1 MILTPAADSTA
12 SAQRSPESLQPVN
25 TPKLGMWIFLA
36 SEVMFFSALI
46 AAFVMFRLRGPA
58 DANHVLNIPLTA
70 FNTFVLLTSSMT
82 VVLALAAAQRNDQ
95 AKLRLWL
102 LVSLLFGGTFLSV
115 QMIEYFKLFQEGLTI
130 NSNMFGTIFF
140 TLTGFH
146 GTHVFIG
153 LLWLVGIIVQA
164 FRGRFSATY
173 SMSLEIFGLYWH
185 FVDIVW
191 IILFVIVYL
200 I

>member
-1 MILTPAADSTA
+1 MAQASTA
-12 SAQRSPESLQPVN
+12 PAQRSPESLLPVN

-46 AAFVMFRLRGPA
+46 AAFLMYRLRGPA

-102 LVSLLFGGTFLSV
+102 LISLLFGGTFLSV
-115 QMIEYFKLFQEGLTI
+115 QMIEYFKLFEEGLTI
-130 NSNMFGTIFF
+130 NSNMFGTVFF

-146 GTHVFIG
+146 GTHVLIG

>member
-1 MILTPAADSTA
+1 MAQASTA
-12 SAQRSPESLQPVN
+12 PVQTSSESMLPVN

-46 AAFVMFRLRGPA
+46 AAFLMFRLRGPA

-130 NSNMFGTIFF
+130 NSNIFGTIFF

-164 FRGRFSATY
+164 
-173 SMSLEIFGLYWH
+173 
-185 FVDIVW
+185 
-191 IILFVIVYL
+191 
-200 I
+200 

>member
-1 MILTPAADSTA
+1 MAQASTA
-12 SAQRSPESLQPVN
+12 PVQTSSESILPVN

-46 AAFVMFRLRGPA
+46 AAFLMFRVRGPA

-130 NSNMFGTIFF
+130 NSNIFGTIFF

-173 SMSLEIFGLYWH
+173 NMSLEIFGLYWH

>member
-1 MILTPAADSTA
+1 MAQASTA

-46 AAFVMFRLRGPA
+46 AAFLMYRLRGPA

>member
-1 MILTPAADSTA
+1 MAQASTA
-12 SAQRSPESLQPVN
+12 PVQTSSESILPVN

-46 AAFVMFRLRGPA
+46 AAFLMFRLRGPA

-130 NSNMFGTIFF
+130 NSNIFGTIFF

>member
-1 MILTPAADSTA
+1 MAQASTA
-12 SAQRSPESLQPVN
+12 PAQRSPESLLPVN

-46 AAFVMFRLRGPA
+46 AAFLMYRLRGPA

-115 QMIEYFKLFQEGLTI
+115 QMIEYFKLFEEGLTI

-173 SMSLEIFGLYWH
+173 NMSLEIFVLYWH

-191 IILFVIVYL
+191 FILFGIVYL
-200 I
+200 F

>member
-1 MILTPAADSTA
+1 MAQASTA
-12 SAQRSPESLQPVN
+12 PAQASAERLMPVN

-46 AAFVMFRLRGPA
+46 AAFMMFRLRGPA
-58 DANHVLNIPLTA
+58 DANQILNIPLTA

-102 LVSLLFGGTFLSV
+102 FASLLCGGTFLGV
-115 QMIEYFKLFQEGLTI
+115 QVIEYFKLFEEGLTI
-130 NSNMFGTIFF
+130 SSSMFGTIFF

-146 GTHVFIG
+146 GLHVFIG

-164 FRGRFSATY
+164 LRGRFNADY

>member
-1 MILTPAADSTA
+1 MAQASTA
-12 SAQRSPESLQPVN
+12 PAQRSPESLLPVN

-46 AAFVMFRLRGPA
+46 AAFLMFRVRGPA

-146 GTHVFIG
+146 GTHVLIG

-173 SMSLEIFGLYWH
+173 NMSLEIFGLYWH

>member
-1 MILTPAADSTA
+1 MAQASTA
-12 SAQRSPESLQPVN
+12 PAQRSPESLLPVN

-46 AAFVMFRLRGPA
+46 AAFLMYRLRGPA

-130 NSNMFGTIFF
+130 NSNIFGTIFF

-146 GTHVFIG
+146 GTHVLIG

-173 SMSLEIFGLYWH
+173 NMSLEIFGLYWH

>member
-1 MILTPAADSTA
+1 MAQASTA
-12 SAQRSPESLQPVN
+12 PAQRSPESLLPVN

-46 AAFVMFRLRGPA
+46 AAFLMFRVRGPA

-102 LVSLLFGGTFLSV
+102 LISLLFGGTFLSV
-115 QMIEYFKLFQEGLTI
+115 QMIEYFKLFEEGLTI

-164 FRGRFSATY
+164 FRGRFSASY
-173 SMSLEIFGLYWH
+173 NMSLEIFGLYWH

-191 IILFVIVYL
+191 ILLFVIVYL

>member
-1 MILTPAADSTA
+1 MAQASTA
-12 SAQRSPESLQPVN
+12 PVQTSSESILPVN

-46 AAFVMFRLRGPA
+46 AAFLMFRLRGPA

-130 NSNMFGTIFF
+130 NSNIFGTIFF

-173 SMSLEIFGLYWH
+173 NMSLEIFGLYWH

>member
-1 MILTPAADSTA
+1 MAQASTTP
-12 SAQRSPESLQPVN
+12 AQRSPESLLPVN

-46 AAFVMFRLRGPA
+46 AAFLMYRLRGPA

-102 LVSLLFGGTFLSV
+102 LISLLFGGTFLSV
-115 QMIEYFKLFQEGLTI
+115 QMIEYFKLFEEGLTI
-130 NSNMFGTIFF
+130 NSNMFGTVFF

-146 GTHVFIG
+146 GTHVLIG

-173 SMSLEIFGLYWH
+173 NMSLEIFGLYWH

>member
-1 MILTPAADSTA
+1 MAQASTA
-12 SAQRSPESLQPVN
+12 PAQRSPESLLPVN

-46 AAFVMFRLRGPA
+46 AAFLMYRVRGPA

-102 LVSLLFGGTFLSV
+102 LISLLFGGTFLSV
-115 QMIEYFKLFQEGLTI
+115 QMIEYFKLFEEGLTI

-164 FRGRFSATY
+164 FRGRFNATY
-173 SMSLEIFGLYWH
+173 NMSLEIFGLYWH

>member
-1 MILTPAADSTA
+1 MAQALTAP
-12 SAQRSPESLQPVN
+12 AQRSPESLLPVN

-46 AAFVMFRLRGPA
+46 AAFLMYRLRGPA

-115 QMIEYFKLFQEGLTI
+115 QMIEYFKLFEEGLTI

-164 FRGRFSATY
+164 FRGRFSASY
-173 SMSLEIFGLYWH
+173 NMSLEIFGLYWH

-191 IILFVIVYL
+191 ILLFVIVYL

>member
-1 MILTPAADSTA
+1 MAQASTA
-12 SAQRSPESLQPVN
+12 PAQRSPESLLPVN

-46 AAFVMFRLRGPA
+46 AAFLMFRVRGPA

-164 FRGRFSATY
+164 FRGRFSASY
-173 SMSLEIFGLYWH
+173 NMSLEIFGLYWH

-191 IILFVIVYL
+191 ILLFVIVYL

>member
-1 MILTPAADSTA
+1 MAQASTA
-12 SAQRSPESLQPVN
+12 PVQTSSESILPVN

-46 AAFVMFRLRGPA
+46 AAFLMFRVRGPA

-130 NSNMFGTIFF
+130 NSNIFGTIFF

>member
-1 MILTPAADSTA
+1 MAQASTA
-12 SAQRSPESLQPVN
+12 PVQTSSESMLPVN

-46 AAFVMFRLRGPA
+46 AAFLMFRLRGPA

-130 NSNMFGTIFF
+130 NSNIFGTIFF

-173 SMSLEIFGLYWH
+173 NMSLEIFGLYWH

>member
-1 MILTPAADSTA
+1 MAEASTA

-82 VVLALAAAQRNDQ
+82 VLLALAAAQRNDQ

>member
-1 MILTPAADSTA
+1 MAEASTA

>member
-1 MILTPAADSTA
+1 MAQASTA
-12 SAQRSPESLQPVN
+12 PVQTSSESILPVD

-46 AAFVMFRLRGPA
+46 AAFLMFRVRGPA

-130 NSNMFGTIFF
+130 NSNIFGTIFF

-173 SMSLEIFGLYWH
+173 NMSLEIFGLYWH

>member
-1 MILTPAADSTA
+1 MAQASTA
-12 SAQRSPESLQPVN
+12 PAQASAERLMPVN

-46 AAFVMFRLRGPA
+46 AAFMMFRLRGPA
-58 DANHVLNIPLTA
+58 DANHILNIPLTA
-70 FNTFVLLTSSMT
+70 FNSSM
-82 VVLALAAAQRNDQ
+82 
-95 AKLRLWL
+95 
-102 LVSLLFGGTFLSV
+102 FG
-115 QMIEYFKLFQEGLTI
+115 I
-130 NSNMFGTIFF
+130 IFF

-146 GTHVFIG
+146 GLHVFIG

-164 FRGRFSATY
+164 LRGRFNADY

>member
-1 MILTPAADSTA
+1 MAQASTTP
-12 SAQRSPESLQPVN
+12 AQRSPESLLPVN

-46 AAFVMFRLRGPA
+46 AAFLMYRLRGPA

-102 LVSLLFGGTFLSV
+102 LISLLFGGTFLSV

-130 NSNMFGTIFF
+130 NSNMFGTVFF

-146 GTHVFIG
+146 GTHVLIG

-173 SMSLEIFGLYWH
+173 NMSLEIFGLYWH

>member
-1 MILTPAADSTA
+1 MAQASTA
-12 SAQRSPESLQPVN
+12 PAQRSPESLLPVN

-46 AAFVMFRLRGPA
+46 AAFLMYRLRGPA

-115 QMIEYFKLFQEGLTI
+115 QMIEYFKLFEEGLTI

-164 FRGRFSATY
+164 FRGRFSASY
-173 SMSLEIFGLYWH
+173 NMSLEIFGLYWH

-191 IILFVIVYL
+191 ILLFVIVYL

>member
-1 MILTPAADSTA
+1 MAQASTA
-12 SAQRSPESLQPVN
+12 PAQRSPESLLPVN

-46 AAFVMFRLRGPA
+46 AAFLMYRLRGPA

-102 LVSLLFGGTFLSV
+102 LISLLFGGTFLSV
-115 QMIEYFKLFQEGLTI
+115 QMIEYFKLFEEGLTI

-173 SMSLEIFGLYWH
+173 NMSLEIFGLYWH

>member
-1 MILTPAADSTA
+1 MAQASTA
-12 SAQRSPESLQPVN
+12 PVQTSSESMLPVN

-46 AAFVMFRLRGPA
+46 AAFLMFRVRGPA

-130 NSNMFGTIFF
+130 NSNIFGTIFF

>member
-1 MILTPAADSTA
+1 MAQASTA
-12 SAQRSPESLQPVN
+12 PAQASAERLMPVN

-46 AAFVMFRLRGPA
+46 AAFMMFRLRGPA
-58 DANHVLNIPLTA
+58 DANHILNIPLTA

-102 LVSLLFGGTFLSV
+102 LASLLCGGTFLGV
-115 QMIEYFKLFQEGLTI
+115 QVIEYFKL
-130 NSNMFGTIFF
+130 
-140 TLTGFH
+140 
-146 GTHVFIG
+146 
-153 LLWLVGIIVQA
+153 GIIVQA
-164 FRGRFSATY
+164 LRGRFNADY

>member
-1 MILTPAADSTA
+1 MAQASTA
-12 SAQRSPESLQPVN
+12 PAQRSPESLLPVN

-46 AAFVMFRLRGPA
+46 AAFLMYRLRGPA

-102 LVSLLFGGTFLSV
+102 LISLLFGGTFLSV
-115 QMIEYFKLFQEGLTI
+115 QMIEYFKLFEEGLTI

-164 FRGRFSATY
+164 FRGRFSASY
-173 SMSLEIFGLYWH
+173 NMSLEIFGLYWH

-191 IILFVIVYL
+191 ILLFVIVYL

>member
-1 MILTPAADSTA
+1 MAQASTA
-12 SAQRSPESLQPVN
+12 PAQRSPESLLPVN

-46 AAFVMFRLRGPA
+46 AAFLMYRLRGPA

-115 QMIEYFKLFQEGLTI
+115 QMIEYFKLFEEGLTI

-173 SMSLEIFGLYWH
+173 NMSLEIFGLYWH

>member
-1 MILTPAADSTA
+1 MAQASTA
-12 SAQRSPESLQPVN
+12 PAQRSPESLLPVN

-46 AAFVMFRLRGPA
+46 AAFLMFRVRGPA

-115 QMIEYFKLFQEGLTI
+115 QMIEYFKLFEEGLTI

-146 GTHVFIG
+146 GTHVLIG

-173 SMSLEIFGLYWH
+173 NMSLEIFGLYWH

>member
-1 MILTPAADSTA
+1 MAQASTA
-12 SAQRSPESLQPVN
+12 PAQRSPESLLPVN

-46 AAFVMFRLRGPA
+46 AAFLMFRVRGPA

-130 NSNMFGTIFF
+130 NSNIFGTIFF

-173 SMSLEIFGLYWH
+173 NMSLEIFGLYWH

>member
-1 MILTPAADSTA
+1 MAQASTA
-12 SAQRSPESLQPVN
+12 PAQRSPESLLPVN

-46 AAFVMFRLRGPA
+46 AAFLMYRLRGPA

-70 FNTFVLLTSSMT
+70 FNTFALLTSSMT

-102 LVSLLFGGTFLSV
+102 LISLLFGGTFLSV
-115 QMIEYFKLFQEGLTI
+115 QMIEYFKLFEEGLTI

-173 SMSLEIFGLYWH
+173 NMSLEIFGLYWH

>member
-1 MILTPAADSTA
+1 
-12 SAQRSPESLQPVN
+12 
-25 TPKLGMWIFLA
+25 
-36 SEVMFFSALI
+36 
-46 AAFVMFRLRGPA
+46 
-58 DANHVLNIPLTA
+58 
-70 FNTFVLLTSSMT
+70 
-82 VVLALAAAQRNDQ
+82 
-95 AKLRLWL
+95 
-102 LVSLLFGGTFLSV
+102 
-115 QMIEYFKLFQEGLTI
+115 MIEYFKLFEEGLTI

-173 SMSLEIFGLYWH
+173 NMSLEIFGLYWH

>member
-1 MILTPAADSTA
+1 MAQASTA
-12 SAQRSPESLQPVN
+12 PVQTSSESMLPVN

-46 AAFVMFRLRGPA
+46 AAFLMFRLRGPA

-130 NSNMFGTIFF
+130 NSNIFGTIFF